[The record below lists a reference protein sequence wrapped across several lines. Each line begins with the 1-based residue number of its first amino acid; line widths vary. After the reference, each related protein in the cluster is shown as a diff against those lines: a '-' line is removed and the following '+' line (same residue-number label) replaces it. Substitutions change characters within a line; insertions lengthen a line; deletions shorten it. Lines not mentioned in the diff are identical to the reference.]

1 MVQYVVGVLIIAALL
16 TGLLLYFNR
25 PVPIRIDA
33 EAPAD
38 FPQDV
43 FSHDV
48 FEALLE
54 QYVDSSG
61 NIDYDTWHRS
71 DAAVARL
78 DAYLAAVTRYS
89 PENSPQRF
97 PDDNSRLA
105 YWIYGYNAYVIRSV
119 IHNWPIES
127 VTDLKAPFEIVT
139 GMGFFYR
146 MRFSFG
152 GEFYSLL
159 HVENSIIRKRFRDPR
174 IHFVLSCASE
184 SCPPMRRSLPTG
196 GELET
201 LLSESALDFVTD
213 PQNVFIDHANRQVV
227 LSRIFKWFRKDFVND
242 LRRRG
247 LPSKLS
253 LLDYIAGIAPDSLRN
268 QLDAASGY
276 EVVFRDYDWTLNVAD
291 ESP

>member
-1 MVQYVVGVLIIAALL
+1 MQYVVVVLIIAALL
-16 TGLLLYFNR
+16 AGLLLYCDR
-25 PVPIRIDA
+25 PVRVHIVA
-33 EAPAD
+33 EPPAD
-38 FPQDV
+38 FPKDE

-48 FEALLE
+48 FETLLE
-54 QYVDSSG
+54 QYVDSNG
-61 NIDYDTWHRS
+61 NIDYDTWRQS
-71 DAAVARL
+71 DAAVAGL
-78 DAYLAAVTRYS
+78 DAYLAAASRYS
-89 PENSPQRF
+89 PEKSPQRF

-105 YWIYGYNAYVIRSV
+105 YWIYSYNAYVIHSV

-174 IHFVLSCASE
+174 IHFVLNCASE
-184 SCPPMRRSLPTG
+184 SCPPMRPALPTG
-196 GELET
+196 SELEA
-201 LLSESALDFVTD
+201 LLNESALDFVSD
-213 PQNVFIDHANRQVV
+213 PQNVFVDHASRQVI
-227 LSRIFKWFRKDFVND
+227 LSTIFKWFRKDFVND

-247 LPSKLS
+247 LPSERG
-253 LLDYIAGIAPDSLRN
+253 LLDYIANIAPESLRD

-276 EVVFRDYDWTLNVAD
+276 EVVFRDYDWTLNAGD
-291 ESP
+291 KLP